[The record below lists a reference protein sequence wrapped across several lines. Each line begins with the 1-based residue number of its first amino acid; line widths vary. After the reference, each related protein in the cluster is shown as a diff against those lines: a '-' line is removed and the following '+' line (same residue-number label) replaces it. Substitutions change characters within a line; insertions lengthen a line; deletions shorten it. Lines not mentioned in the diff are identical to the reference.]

1 MAATYLTR
9 SQSKEGYIQQKKG
22 GISRIFILTNPF
34 QYCLSPSV
42 WCVCVLFICSISTSI
57 ICVSQEE
64 PSPIASN
71 QQIMTFTNALFL
83 KGKDIMESKFL
94 TSANY
99 SLI

>member
-1 MAATYLTR
+1 MR
-9 SQSKEGYIQQKKG
+9 VS
-22 GISRIFILTNPF
+22 
-34 QYCLSPSV
+34 
-42 WCVCVLFICSISTSI
+42 VLFIYIICISI

-64 PSPIASN
+64 PSLIASN